1 MEHGS
6 EAGTPVADGRVRYLD
21 IHHGTQNQS
30 DIAEGVFAQV
40 EHAQGHEDHMDRIAH
55 PLEIRL
61 AEQLG
66 HGRGRDSGRLRHKDG
81 VSAFLVTAG
90 IVSVMLLVMVQESKP
105 AANRADG
112 GVQTFSPYPTRIS
125 SGS

>member
-1 MEHGS
+1 
-6 EAGTPVADGRVRYLD
+6 
-21 IHHGTQNQS
+21 
-30 DIAEGVFAQV
+30 
-40 EHAQGHEDHMDRIAH
+40 MDRIAH

-90 IVSVMLLVMVQESKP
+90 IVSVMLVVMV
-105 AANRADG
+105 
-112 GVQTFSPYPTRIS
+112 
-125 SGS
+125 